1 MNLDAAHFGR
11 GEGKRHTRRS
21 SFVGSTAGRL
31 AIVGLGLA
39 LYLPGIRW
47 GMPALYSWSQDTI
60 AGPART
66 AVVEGWPRD
75 WRGRYPPLHYFVN
88 AATYRAVE
96 QLWKWQGVMTIDPA
110 SGAKILAPPHA
121 PKVGLLFLLSR
132 LISAAMAIGV
142 GMALF
147 SITRL
152 LGGDG
157 MAALLATL
165 AMMLGADFSYFAR
178 LGNVDVP
185 SLFWF
190 SWCIALYLRLLGFTC
205 SKSQASACACATL
218 PSPNT
223 ATEAENHGPT
233 KVPDR
238 AAPLARRDPFEP
250 SPDPIRGFFP
260 ALAVALLAAA
270 ATLTKEG
277 LAGALPGMSL
287 ALLLFE
293 YRRIRRSQPGEP
305 RLLSAA
311 RALFQF
317 RWLVGL
323 VVFLV
328 VYLYGVGAFHNWD
341 RYLTRMHYWL
351 DPLADTLQARQHRYA
366 GPLDM
371 TWATIRY
378 AAEAVGWPML
388 AAMLA
393 SAAWAALRL
402 PRTAL
407 ALLLPAFSY
416 YFITIVWAMGFVYA
430 RFLHPMLFLAA
441 PLTGLMMSAMIRG
454 PGVRPSHH
462 SRRSPSTLDAPRAAS
477 TGLSQARASGLGMI
491 SVAAVLMMTA
501 GYSLCVTLDMIH
513 DSRYDVEA
521 WFDAHIPRDRTI
533 GVFSKPQYLP
543 RLVEADYDV
552 RPLEPSPEA
561 IRANPPDVIVM
572 TSYDY
577 EEWGEAGEELIKFLA
592 ESSQNPPGAP
602 PKAGAV
608 RYRLEYVSRRHLYLG
623 KSWLGLAG
631 WGVEPIGKISPG
643 ILVYI
648 REPFIGE

>member
-1 MNLDAAHFGR
+1 MNLDAAHFARGGGGR
-11 GEGKRHTRRS
+11 RPRRS
-21 SFVGSTAGRL
+21 SLVGSTAGRL

-88 AATYRAVE
+88 AAAYRAVE

-147 SITRL
+147 SVTRL

-157 MAALLATL
+157 MAALLAAL
-165 AMMLGADFSYFAR
+165 VMMLGADFGYFAR

-190 SWCIALYLRLLGFTC
+190 SWCIAFYLRLLGFTC
-205 SKSQASACACATL
+205 PEARISACATL
-218 PSPNT
+218 PPPNT
-223 ATEAENHGPT
+223 ATEAKNHGLPRA
-233 KVPDR
+233 PDR

-250 SPDPIRGFFP
+250 SPDSIWGIFP

-277 LAGALPGMSL
+277 VAGALPGMAL
-287 ALLLFE
+287 ALLVFE
-293 YRRIRRSQPGEP
+293 YRRIRWSQPGES
-305 RLLSAA
+305 RLPSAA

-323 VVFLV
+323 AVFLV
-328 VYLYGVGAFHNWD
+328 VYLYGVGAFHNWG

-351 DPLADTLQARQHRYA
+351 DPSANTLQAQQHRYT
-366 GPLDM
+366 GPLDLA
-371 TWATIRY
+371 WATIRY

-416 YFITIVWAMGFVYA
+416 YFITIVWAMGFLYA
-430 RFLHPMLFLAA
+430 RFLHPILFLAA
-441 PLTGLMMSAMIRG
+441 PLTGLMMIAMIRR
-454 PGVRPSHH
+454 PGVRPSHNGSH
-462 SRRSPSTLDAPRAAS
+462 SPSTLDDPWAAS
-477 TGLSQARASGLGMI
+477 AGPSRARAPGPGMI
-491 SVAAVLMMTA
+491 SVAAVLMMTT
-501 GYSLCVTLDMIH
+501 GYSFCVTLDMIH

-543 RLVEADYDV
+543 RLVEAGYDV
-552 RPLEPSPEA
+552 RPLEPSSEA
-561 IRANPPDVIVM
+561 VAALHPDVIVM
-572 TSYDY
+572 TSYND
-577 EEWGEAGEELIKFLA
+577 EERGETGEELIKFLA
-592 ESSQNPPGAP
+592 ESSRHPPGAP

-648 REPFIGE
+648 REPSIGD